1 MGKMKDLWAK
11 QNGYYRINSDRIK
24 EGFEMEGR
32 EGTIIY
38 KNGKFVTKD
47 KESKCQKKWRK

>member
-24 EGFEMEGR
+24 EGFEMEGI

-47 KESKCQKKWRK
+47 KESKCQKK